1 MDYFINLLKF
11 IEAIPSE
18 IYRTVTAKRCL
29 NPVFNELFT
38 SQDLPKSILKDG
50 LLKLKVYDD
59 ERYSNDLCLGE
70 VTIPLKKLEND
81 NMNNNETKI
90 YNLCNSKEVSKHLY
104 NTINSKLIYILCT
117 QSTQ

>member
-1 MDYFINLLKF
+1 
-11 IEAIPSE
+11 
-18 IYRTVTAKRCL
+18 
-29 NPVFNELFT
+29 VFNELFI

-59 ERYSNDLCLGE
+59 ERYANDLCLGE

-90 YNLCNSKEVSKHLY
+90 YNLSNSKEVSKHLY
-104 NTINSKLIYILCT
+104 NAVKSLLIT
-117 QSTQ
+117 FSTQ